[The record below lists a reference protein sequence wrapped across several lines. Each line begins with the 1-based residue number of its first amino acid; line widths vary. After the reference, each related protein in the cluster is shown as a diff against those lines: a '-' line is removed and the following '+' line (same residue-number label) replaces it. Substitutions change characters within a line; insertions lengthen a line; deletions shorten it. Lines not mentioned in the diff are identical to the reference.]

1 MHIHT
6 YMQAYTWAPAHTNTG
21 NKNQND
27 FYAWAGRSPWSLDDP
42 QPSSESHQQQP
53 QKCSQYLTGANWG
66 QERLWRQC
74 DQMGTSSN
82 GEEATTAV

>member
-1 MHIHT
+1 MDNFTHKHALAYIHICTHTGTAHTNMWRHIRAHT

-42 QPSSESHQQQP
+42 QPSSESHQQQ
-53 QKCSQYLTGANWG
+53 Q
-66 QERLWRQC
+66 QERQ
-74 DQMGTSSN
+74 
-82 GEEATTAV
+82 